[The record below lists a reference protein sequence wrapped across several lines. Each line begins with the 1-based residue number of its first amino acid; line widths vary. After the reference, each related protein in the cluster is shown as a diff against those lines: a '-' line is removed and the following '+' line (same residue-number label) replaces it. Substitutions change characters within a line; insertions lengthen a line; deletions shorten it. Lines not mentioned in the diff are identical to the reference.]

1 MRGMIGKAYS
11 ASKRLLI
18 DIWALNMVLVRSQ
31 MEIRKMLLDAGGER
45 ILLVFLVTENV
56 TEFCSAVL

>member
-31 MEIRKMLLDAGGER
+31 MEMRKILLDAGGER

>member
-1 MRGMIGKAYS
+1 MIRNAYS

-31 MEIRKMLLDAGGER
+31 MEMRKMLLDAGGER
-45 ILLVFLVTENV
+45 ILLVFLVTENM